1 MATLSKEAKNDIAII
16 LIPGSFTPPEFYTKV
31 SRQLIT
37 NDFEHVCQCQLLS
50 ACSKNDQKTPP
61 AKLEDDALY
70 IREVVSAYL
79 SQGKDVVLIMN
90 SYGGL
95 PGTEA
100 IKDLPT
106 RSSLAAEMVNDV
118 RKSAVVGMIYLSSFL
133 PFPGDSLRGM
143 MGDSLF
149 EPLKSG
155 TPGGYMDLPEESGP
169 GIFSDWIAEGKED
182 EVKYWFTRMV
192 THSSDSFDG
201 KVTHDL
207 WKEGAFDGKLMYI
220 VGENDMVVPADLADR
235 MIEMSRKTVGMNKL
249 EVKRIQKG
257 GHCMHVTR
265 PDVVAGA
272 IESLLSDLVS
282 AS

>member
-1 MATLSKEAKNDIAII
+1 MSILTEEAKSNAAIV

-37 NDFEHVCQCQLLS
+37 DGFEHVHQCQLLS
-50 ACSKNDQKTPP
+50 ACPKNDQKTPP
-61 AKLEDDALY
+61 PKVEDDALY
-70 IREVVSAYL
+70 IREVISACL
-79 SQGKDVVLIMN
+79 TQGKDIVLVMN

-100 IKDLPT
+100 IKELPS
-106 RSSLAAEMVNDV
+106 RSSLAAEKVTDV
-118 RKSAVVGMIYLSSFL
+118 RKGAVVGMIYLSSFL
-133 PFPGDSLRGM
+133 PFSGDSLRGM
-143 MGDSLF
+143 MGDRLF

-155 TPGGYMDLPEESGP
+155 TPGGYMDLPGESGP
-169 GIFSDWIAEGKED
+169 GIFSDLVAEGKED
-182 EVKYWFTRMV
+182 EVQYWFQRMV

-207 WKEGAFDGKLMYI
+207 WKEGAFDGKVMYI
-220 VGENDMVVPADLADR
+220 VGENDMVVPPDLADE
-235 MIEMSRKTVGMNKL
+235 MIEKVWKAAGMEKL
-249 EVKRIQKG
+249 TVKRIEKG

-272 IESLLSDLVS
+272 IEGLLSDMERGS
-282 AS
+282 